1 LFIEDQSLN
10 TFENALFTR
19 AKFSQLKET
28 PDIVLVTGKIHMF
41 RAMLT
46 FEKQGFRVCALEAP
60 DKSSV
65 TRNFFSFAQAA
76 HVVSVMHE
84 YFGILAYRLSGRL

>member
-1 LFIEDQSLN
+1 M
-10 TFENALFTR
+10 TTYENALYTR

-28 PDIVLVTGKIHMF
+28 PEIILVTGKVHML

-46 FEKQGFRVCALEAP
+46 FEKQGFKICALEAP
-60 DKSSV
+60 DRSTA

-76 HVVSVMHE
+76 HVVSVLHE
-84 YFGILAYRLSGRL
+84 YFGIVTYRLAGRL